1 MLGKRAGRVAMNDN
15 QKENHRVNLSVD
27 ANLTE
32 RLRLGGLV
40 QAGIRVMEERS
51 EALKKA
57 LAEAETE
64 MSRLYAGVQ
73 PSEIPGLR
81 PARLLFRSIGVDPT
95 RMRPA
100 SEALLR
106 RTLNRR
112 GIPRIN
118 SAVDAANLISL
129 RYLIPVGLYDRD
141 KIEGDVLLRLGRDGE
156 NFQRI
161 GSGSLNLE
169 GRIGLFDRKG
179 GFGNPTGDSRRTS
192 VTEETTSL
200 LFVGFF
206 PVGVDS
212 EDIREMIG
220 TAGRELTRHTGGR
233 SHPLGEDG
241 LISG

>member
-1 MLGKRAGRVAMNDN
+1 MNDN
-15 QKENHRVNLSVD
+15 QMENRGVNLRVD
-27 ANLTE
+27 ANLSE

-40 QAGIRVMEERS
+40 QAGIRVTEQRDEVLEM
-51 EALKKA
+51 A
-57 LAEAETE
+57 LAGTE
-64 MSRLYAGVQ
+64 SEMRSLYAGVQ

-118 SAVDAANLISL
+118 SAVDTANLISL

-141 KIEGDVLLRLGRDGE
+141 RISGDILLRLGREGE
-156 NFQRI
+156 HYQRI

-169 GRIGLFDRKG
+169 GRIGLFDREG

-192 VTEETTSL
+192 VTRETTSL

-206 PVGVDS
+206 PVDVDS

-233 SHPLGEDG
+233 SHALGDGG
-241 LISG
+241 LISGQG